1 MGTQIITILCEG
13 PHDVAFIARILKA
26 SGFKSNETTKIGKYP
41 KPFDQLLVNEAS
53 KTDIEQL
60 NLTEV
65 RRNLL
70 PANSLNRDDV
80 YIFLYSL
87 EGDGKKEPRMR
98 ILKELR
104 SFITE
109 EGEIERLPIATSLSI
124 LYFFDADDKGIDRR
138 LEEINSELREALP
151 EIQEHPFKSNG
162 DSFMVSK
169 LKTGA
174 FIFSDNTNDKGKLE
188 DILVPLMRLG
198 NEPNFDAAHHF
209 LSSQYDDDR
218 LFKLRLKIDANN
230 AVVTESRS
238 VKARD
243 KEKYDEKK
251 SLIGAVGQLQRSGKS
266 NVVCISDCDF
276 ISLEKIRSNVKCQE
290 ITAFFNNFITP

>member
-1 MGTQIITILCEG
+1 MATQIITILCEG
-13 PHDVAFIARILKA
+13 PHDVAFIARILKGI
-26 SGFKSNETTKIGKYP
+26 GFKSNETTKIGKYP
-41 KPFDQLLVNEAS
+41 KPFDQLIVTEAS
-53 KTDIEQL
+53 KTNIEQL

-70 PANSLNRDDV
+70 PTSCLKRDDT

-87 EGDGKKEPRMR
+87 EGDGKKDPRMR

-109 EGEIERLPIATSLSI
+109 EGEYERLPIDTDLSI
-124 LYFFDADDKGIDRR
+124 LYFFDADEKGIASR
-138 LEEINSELREALP
+138 LEDINSEIMEALP
-151 EIQEHPFKSNG
+151 EIQEPPFKSNG

-174 FIFSDNTNDKGKLE
+174 FIFSDNASDKGKLE
-188 DILVPLMRLG
+188 DILIPLMRLG
-198 NEPNFDAAHHF
+198 NEESFDAALHF
-209 LSSQYDDDR
+209 LTSQYDEDR
-218 LFKLRLKIDANN
+218 LFKLRLKIDANT
-230 AVVTESRS
+230 AIVTESRS
-238 VKARD
+238 EKARD

-251 SLIGAVGQLQRSGKS
+251 SLVGAVGQLQRSGKS

-276 ISLEKIRSNVKCQE
+276 ISLDKIRNNVKCQE
-290 ITAFFNNFITP
+290 IINFFNSFIVP